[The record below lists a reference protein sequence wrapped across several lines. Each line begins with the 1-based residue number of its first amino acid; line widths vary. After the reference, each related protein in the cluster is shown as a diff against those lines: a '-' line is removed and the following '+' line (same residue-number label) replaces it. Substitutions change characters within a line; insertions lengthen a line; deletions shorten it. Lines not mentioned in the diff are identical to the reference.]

1 MDQLV
6 PVSALLAAVGALLAG
21 LGVFF
26 WGVRHVLAA
35 RAELDASRSTAVG
48 QRRATG

>member
-6 PVSALLAAVGALLAG
+6 IFGVFFAGLGGLLAG
-21 LGVFF
+21 LGIFF

-35 RAELDASRSTAVG
+35 RAELESTRTEARP
-48 QRRATG
+48 QRPSMA